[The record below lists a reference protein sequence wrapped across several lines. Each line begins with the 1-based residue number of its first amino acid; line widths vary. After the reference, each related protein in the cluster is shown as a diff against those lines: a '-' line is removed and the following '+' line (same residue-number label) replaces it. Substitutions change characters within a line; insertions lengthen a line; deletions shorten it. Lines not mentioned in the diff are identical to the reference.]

1 MDNKY
6 KEIMD
11 NVKVNEDM
19 RNRILNN
26 IDGMDI
32 KRSDVRVSPIK
43 KARISGIIGLV
54 ACCGIVIAIGGILMR
69 NGFAT
74 NKAAKAEENVK
85 LNSDAQVAAETTVA
99 VYEIAGPEVDGAAG
113 YYPYEDEQADE
124 TVETVTAA
132 GISQQDYRTLG
143 PAGHAVVSAVLCS
156 YEGKSYT
163 LDDNKGIG
171 ILSELMSSY
180 DFLLLDTPAD
190 MNDQLSMLVTSD
202 GMEHY
207 VTFDNEYVAVD
218 GKCYQIVIAPGAN
231 RDRITLKDDIIR
243 VMTSSG
249 RQGEPVTEYCVR

>member
-1 MDNKY
+1 
-6 KEIMD
+6 MD

-19 RNRILNN
+19 RDRILKN

-32 KRSDVRVSPIK
+32 KRSGARVSPIN

-54 ACCGIVIAIGGILMR
+54 ACCGIVIAVGGILLR

-85 LNSDAQVAAETTVA
+85 LNSDVQYGETTVA
-99 VYEIAGPEVDGAAG
+99 AYEFAGTEVDGAAG

-124 TVETVTAA
+124 IVETVTAA

-218 GKCYQIVIAPGAN
+218 GKCYQIVIASGAN

-249 RQGEPVTEYCVR
+249 RQGDPVTEYCVR